1 MQAFLG
7 ERRLRALDQII
18 NFDYYQQPKEDFSI
32 SLIGAKW

>member
-18 NFDYYQQPKEDFSI
+18 DFAYFQQPKEDFSI
-32 SLIGAKW
+32 GLIGAKW